1 MQGTDHGITK
11 QIEEYLGN
19 LFSIG
24 IKSYPC
30 DLANATNVI
39 INYKRY
45 VNNINYPEN
54 KGQQWKK
61 YLEKESNENDDYE
74 SCVTGVI
81 GVTKTIFVTQ
91 ESNFDM
97 PLKFE
102 NAVGL

>member
-54 KGQQWKK
+54 KGQQ
-61 YLEKESNENDDYE
+61 
-74 SCVTGVI
+74 
-81 GVTKTIFVTQ
+81 
-91 ESNFDM
+91 
-97 PLKFE
+97 
-102 NAVGL
+102 